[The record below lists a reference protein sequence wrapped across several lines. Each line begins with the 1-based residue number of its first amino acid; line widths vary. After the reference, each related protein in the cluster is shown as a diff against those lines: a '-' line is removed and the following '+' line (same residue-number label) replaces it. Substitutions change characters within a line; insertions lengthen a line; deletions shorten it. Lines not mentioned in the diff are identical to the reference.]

1 MNLWLVLGVLG
12 FFWYQS
18 KSQTPTPQPN
28 IPNFEL
34 PPTNAEI
41 DTLVA
46 NGVRREDAE
55 AMTATQVRQ
64 LLRGQYQKG
73 IIDFLP

>member
-12 FFWYQS
+12 FFLYQS
-18 KSQTPTPQPN
+18 KSQASAPQP
-28 IPNFEL
+28 IPPDVEL
-34 PPTNAEI
+34 PPTAGEI
-41 DTLVA
+41 NTLVA

-73 IIDFLP
+73 IIDYMP